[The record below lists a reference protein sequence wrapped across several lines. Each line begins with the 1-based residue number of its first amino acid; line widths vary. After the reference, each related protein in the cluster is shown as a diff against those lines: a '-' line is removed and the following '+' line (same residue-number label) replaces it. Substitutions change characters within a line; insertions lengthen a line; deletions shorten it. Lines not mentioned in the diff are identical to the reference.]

1 MSTVLTQEMDGTVD
15 TALPSATQ
23 IAAVTETEAVRKISP
38 ATSPGLSA
46 DVRQHLVGGTAAL
59 GLGVMLE
66 RGTGFLANILAA
78 RLGGASTF
86 GAYSLA
92 ITTANNI
99 STYAAGGIGATATR
113 FSGKYN
119 DSNHGYGTLARVL
132 MLVSFLSA
140 TLAAL
145 ALWVGAAPIAH
156 LLHKD
161 ALTPLLRWAAVSAA
175 GIILLECAR
184 GFFVGQRRLRAL
196 LLLSVLVGAGMVVIL
211 PLAARTHNPSHMI
224 TSQGLITAGAVLVCL
239 MLASP
244 LSLFAKQNGTST
256 RPFTAMLREVW
267 AFGFVQLAGLVG
279 SNLAGWWLTTLVA
292 RADTSLVQMS
302 FFAIASQF
310 RNLAGIAPGLLT
322 EGSYAVMVDADG
334 TKSSTPHRVM
344 ALCSFAALSVSFA
357 LAGAGIIA
365 VPLLLFLLY
374 GNAYR
379 SASAAVAAGLA
390 IAVAHMAN
398 APAAARLSIVS
409 IRATAVIN
417 TLWALFVAAA
427 ATLLLF
433 RHGSAAQGLGI
444 LFAAHLLSAIAVLAT
459 LRRIDHLPAGM
470 TVAYLLGTSAA
481 AALAILAIFRSSS
494 MAHNFAMSA
503 VMLII
508 FAGSAAL
515 LFAIGKRHRWI
526 PSPQATRGLMQSFT
540 ARFGRPSAP
549 EVRHV

>member
-1 MSTVLTQEMDGTVD
+1 MSPVLTEELDGTVD
-15 TALPSATQ
+15 TALPSAAQ
-23 IAAVTETEAVRKISP
+23 MAAVTAAETVREST
-38 ATSPGLSA
+38 AAGLSA
-46 DVRQHLVGGTAAL
+46 EARQHLIGGTAAL
-59 GLGVMLE
+59 GIGVMLE

-119 DSNHGYGTLARVL
+119 DSNNGYGTLARVL
-132 MLVSFLSA
+132 MLVSLVSA
-140 TLAAL
+140 TLAAV
-145 ALWVGAAPIAH
+145 ALWLGAAPIAH

-196 LLLSVLVGAGMVVIL
+196 LLLSVLVGTGMVVIL
-211 PLAARTHNPSHMI
+211 PLAARTHNPSRMI
-224 TSQGLITAGAVLVCL
+224 TSQGLVTAGAVLLCL
-239 MLASP
+239 LLAGP
-244 LSLFAKQNGTST
+244 LSLFAQRSGAAT
-256 RPFTAMLREVW
+256 RSFSAMLREVW
-267 AFGFVQLAGLVG
+267 AFGLVQVAGLVG
-279 SNLAGWWLTTLVA
+279 SNLAGWWLTRLFA
-292 RADTSLVQMS
+292 RADTTLVQMS

-310 RNLAGIAPGLLT
+310 RNLAGIAPGLMT

-344 ALCSFAALSVSFA
+344 ALCSFASLAVSFVVA
-357 LAGAGIIA
+357 SAGIIA
-365 VPLLLFLLY
+365 GPLVLFLLY

-379 SASAAVAAGLA
+379 SAGAAVAAGLA

-417 TLWALFVAAA
+417 TFWALFVAAT
-427 ATLLLF
+427 ATLLLLH
-433 RHGSAAQGLGI
+433 HGSAAAGLGI
-444 LFAAHLLSAIAVLAT
+444 LFAAHLLSAAAVLLT
-459 LRRIDHLPAGM
+459 LKRMDHLPEGM
-470 TVAYLLGTSAA
+470 ASAYLLGAVAVAVLAATAMLRSSSPAHNLVLSAA
-481 AALAILAIFRSSS
+481 MLAIF
-494 MAHNFAMSA
+494 
-503 VMLII
+503 
-508 FAGSAAL
+508 AATSVL
-515 LFAIGKRHRWI
+515 LFGIGKKHRWI
-526 PSPQATRGLMQSFT
+526 PSSQAMVSLLRSFG
-540 ARFGRPSAP
+540 ARFGRRSSTP
-549 EVRHV
+549 EARHV